1 MTPEELWATKY
12 AARFSQERALE
23 ESRREEAFLDLTQ
36 TVCGEELR
44 MMTPQD
50 FLILN
55 GIESPF
61 VCSLD
66 IEPADIVIFLWHLNA
81 LNDGSRSWFNERR
94 RKKMIR
100 RVAIRDFDKSI
111 AECRTY
117 IEKVFQDAPR
127 ARAAQGDK
135 ISKPIGT
142 CFLVPLIMRI
152 AKETGWAKDAI
163 MATPLPQLF
172 QFVKHLNAE
181 ALGNDF
187 VDFAP
192 SDRITNEFL
201 VDLNGGTNGRN

>member
-1 MTPEELWATKY
+1 MSPEELWATKY
-12 AARFSQERALE
+12 AARFAEERAKE
-23 ESRREEAFLDLTQ
+23 ESHREEAFLNITL

-61 VCSLD
+61 VCAVEP
-66 IEPADIVIFLWHLNA
+66 EPADVIIFLWQLHSA
-81 LNDGSRSWFNERR
+81 NDGSHSWFNLRR

-100 RVAIRDFDKSI
+100 RVAMLNFEQAVAD
-111 AECRTY
+111 CRRY
-117 IEKVFQDAPR
+117 IEKAFQDAPR
-127 ARAAQGDK
+127 GRERSGDA

-163 MATPLPQLF
+163 LATPLPQLF

-181 ALGNDF
+181 ALGNEF

-201 VDLNGGTNGRN
+201 CDLNGGRN